1 MKYHIIISVF
11 FVVINSYSLFAQDKK
26 KEKNYAISGYVKN
39 IGTVMFGKIN
49 DDWLV
54 NGTIQNR
61 INFKWYISNNLTSA
75 VKIRNR
81 FVYGEF
87 VKNIPDYDR
96 LINVENGFIDLS
108 DNLINEKSFLLNSA
122 IDRVWLDFTKAKLQ
136 IRAGRQRINWAQNF
150 VWNPNDIFNTYS
162 FFDID
167 YEEKP
172 GSDAVR
178 IQYYTSTTS
187 SVEFAVKGNKNN
199 NITGAALY
207 KFNKWSYDFQFIGGI
222 LDDSDIVAATGWSG
236 HIKDAGFRGEI
247 SYLHPKKN
255 FNDTSGVLIASVSAD
270 YTFKNSLFVQFE
282 TLYNEN
288 ADNININSFDEF
300 YYIPLSV
307 KNLSF
312 TKYSL
317 FGQISYPVTPL
328 LKTTI
333 SGMYYPLIHGFFIGP
348 SIEYSLKTN
357 LDLSL
362 TSQNFKGEI
371 KKGTNETLSLFFIR
385 IKWSF

>member
-1 MKYHIIISVF
+1 VKYRIIISVF
-11 FVVINSYSLFAQDKK
+11 FVIINSYSLFAQDEK
-26 KEKNYAISGYVKN
+26 KEKNYDISGYVKDLG
-39 IGTVMFGKIN
+39 IVMFGKIN
-49 DDWLV
+49 DDWLI

-61 INFKWYISNNLTSA
+61 INFKWYISDNFTSN

-81 FVYGEF
+81 FIYGEF
-87 VKNIPDYDR
+87 VKNIPDYDK

-122 IDRVWLDFTKAKLQ
+122 IDRIWLDFTKGNLQ

-162 FFDID
+162 FFDFD

-187 SVEFAVKGNKNN
+187 SVEFAVKENKNN

-222 LDDSDIVAATGWSG
+222 LDDSDFVAATGWSG
-236 HIKDAGFRGEI
+236 HIKDAAFRGEI

-255 FNDTSGVLIASVSAD
+255 FDDTSGVFIASVSAD
-270 YTFKNSLFVQFE
+270 YTFKNSLFIQFE
-282 TLYNEN
+282 ALYNQN
-288 ADNININSFDEF
+288 ADNIDINSFDEF
-300 YYIPLSV
+300 YYMPLSV
-307 KNLSF
+307 KNISF

-328 LKTTI
+328 LKIAI

-362 TSQNFKGEI
+362 TSQNFKGEMA
-371 KKGTNETLSLFFIR
+371 KGINETLSLFFIR

>member
-1 MKYHIIISVF
+1 MKYRIIISVF
-11 FVVINSYSLFAQDKK
+11 FVIINSYSLFAQDEK
-26 KEKNYAISGYVKN
+26 KEKNYDISGYVKDLG
-39 IGTVMFGKIN
+39 IVMFGKIN
-49 DDWLV
+49 DDWLI

-61 INFKWYISNNLTSA
+61 INFKWYISDNFTSN

-81 FVYGEF
+81 FIYGEF
-87 VKNIPDYDR
+87 VKNIPDYDK

-122 IDRVWLDFTKAKLQ
+122 IDRIWLDFTKGNLQ

-162 FFDID
+162 FFDFD

-187 SVEFAVKGNKNN
+187 SVEFAVKENKNN

-222 LDDSDIVAATGWSG
+222 LDDSDFVAATGWSG
-236 HIKDAGFRGEI
+236 HIKDAAFRGEI

-255 FNDTSGVLIASVSAD
+255 FDDTSGVFIASVSAD
-270 YTFKNSLFVQFE
+270 YTFKNSLFIQFE
-282 TLYNEN
+282 ALYNQN
-288 ADNININSFDEF
+288 ADNIDINSFDEF
-300 YYIPLSV
+300 YYMPLSV
-307 KNLSF
+307 KNISF

-328 LKTTI
+328 LKIAI

-362 TSQNFKGEI
+362 TSQNFKGEMA
-371 KKGTNETLSLFFIR
+371 KGINETLSLFFIR